1 MQVTNEKQK
10 PPWKIPSR
18 SLILFCPPIQLSKDI
33 LLLFPF
39 LEPKPNNS
47 SNSSSSTVSSRILSS
62 SFSFS
67 PYPTGLHHSPSP
79 RKRFGSLVGLLTC
92 DLLSYRRVPFSSPSS
107 YSVYSFL
114 SFFFSSPN
122 WSLIDSQSCRLART
136 SFLFCIIFSD
146 LREPKSLYFILFSLA
161 SFIPPLFLSAACS
174 CLFRYEFCS
183 LASIINRLRHH
194 LFRLFCLSG
203 GCQSIA
209 SVAVPPFPGAA
220 CEWLTCLLPYLL
232 GRTGNVLYSLLLYF
246 LSP

>member
-1 MQVTNEKQK
+1 MCSGDNCSPRRHRPFNLCSTCTYYYLLWTNIHAGYQRETKTTLEDPLTVTD
-10 PPWKIPSR
+10 P
-18 SLILFCPPIQLSKDI
+18 LLPPIQLSKDI

-114 SFFFSSPN
+114 SFFFFFLK
-122 WSLIDSQSCRLART
+122 LI
-136 SFLFCIIFSD
+136 F
-146 LREPKSLYFILFSLA
+146 
-161 SFIPPLFLSAACS
+161 
-174 CLFRYEFCS
+174 
-183 LASIINRLRHH
+183 N
-194 LFRLFCLSG
+194 
-203 GCQSIA
+203 
-209 SVAVPPFPGAA
+209 
-220 CEWLTCLLPYLL
+220 
-232 GRTGNVLYSLLLYF
+232 
-246 LSP
+246 

>member
-107 YSVYSFL
+107 YS
-114 SFFFSSPN
+114 
-122 WSLIDSQSCRLART
+122 SCRLART

-174 CLFRYEFCS
+174 S
-183 LASIINRLRHH
+183 
-194 LFRLFCLSG
+194 
-203 GCQSIA
+203 

-220 CEWLTCLLPYLL
+220 CE
-232 GRTGNVLYSLLLYF
+232 
-246 LSP
+246 

>member
-18 SLILFCPPIQLSKDI
+18 SQILFCPPIQLSKDI

-107 YSVYSFL
+107 YSVY
-114 SFFFSSPN
+114 
-122 WSLIDSQSCRLART
+122 T
-136 SFLFCIIFSD
+136 
-146 LREPKSLYFILFSLA
+146 
-161 SFIPPLFLSAACS
+161 
-174 CLFRYEFCS
+174 
-183 LASIINRLRHH
+183 SIINRLRHH

-220 CEWLTCLLPYLL
+220 CE
-232 GRTGNVLYSLLLYF
+232 
-246 LSP
+246 

>member
-1 MQVTNEKQK
+1 MVITVHPVVIDPSTSVVHVHTTTYYGQTYMQVTNEKQK

-18 SLILFCPPIQLSKDI
+18 SQILFCPPIQLSKDI

-114 SFFFSSPN
+114 SSFFFPK
-122 WSLIDSQSCRLART
+122 LI
-136 SFLFCIIFSD
+136 F
-146 LREPKSLYFILFSLA
+146 
-161 SFIPPLFLSAACS
+161 
-174 CLFRYEFCS
+174 
-183 LASIINRLRHH
+183 N
-194 LFRLFCLSG
+194 
-203 GCQSIA
+203 
-209 SVAVPPFPGAA
+209 
-220 CEWLTCLLPYLL
+220 
-232 GRTGNVLYSLLLYF
+232 
-246 LSP
+246 